1 MYEKHFGLKTK
12 PFGSNAE
19 GPAVFVGPQQTDV
32 INSLKKGLNTV
43 DSVVTVSGP
52 VGVGK
57 TTLVTRAL
65 EATSPGRMVAWVG
78 RMSLAPD
85 EVLELL
91 LTGFGI
97 SRQATGTV
105 QRVAAFQ
112 RLLGERATAGAQ
124 VAIAVEDAQ
133 RVGVDALVEL
143 ESLTAADS
151 GDATGANIILMGQ
164 PELNEWLATPALARL
179 RQRMRLRQSVE
190 PFSAPEV
197 LGYLR
202 HSIRNAGGDFE
213 KIFDAGAVDMLHRCS
228 EGIPRVINNLCASA
242 LTTAADEGSGPL
254 TAQFI
259 QKIAKDMLGID
270 VFVPASPAT
279 SIVAAL
285 STPEPTPAPDPK
297 QAPQPA
303 TSPKMPEPANSAAP
317 DIESTQTLKKPQ
329 WKDDQIDDAGV
340 NNDGEIPGELT
351 FEVEQTAR
359 MKAINADKIVQAEK
373 EGKNTAEDPEPAF
386 KAAPL
391 IRVDKDTPVG
401 KHPAE
406 AVQAAPEPKPGQGP
420 SDDDLPMLS
429 QSMRITAPTPAPPEA
444 MPKPVA
450 PAKPATKPK
459 PPVNAKAAPKP
470 QATAKAAPK
479 PIPQAPAT
487 AKAAPTPKPQ
497 VPATAKAAPK
507 PKAPAPAPKA
517 KPKAPVEEK
526 PALKPK
532 PATPAEA
539 KVAPKL
545 KAPAQGKAKP
555 KAAPQAK
562 AAAKTE
568 AKAPQAAKPKPKADP
583 NAATGEK
590 PRMPDIDSLEAAIE
604 AAHNEAAVEAGPEPA
619 DDSAPAVSDVTLSDI
634 PALSLELE
642 ATRNEAPSE
651 PVAKPAPKP
660 AAKPAPAPSEDRD
673 KGPDGTEPTLTGV
686 PALTLDET
694 LEEKRAEAAKLD
706 PKLAQK
712 IGEAESIKDFTDT
725 MAETLFGDSE
735 FEAIAADVVANP
747 PPGKTAP
754 GKAAAAKPA
763 DDVSPVMLDPELQPE
778 PEKAS
783 NPAAP
788 PAKPKQESEKVDLEM
803 SMSRR
808 MDMVKELNKIK
819 GLDKA
824 DAKTEKIEMGKT
836 LPGAKM
842 PKPDQSLPESIED
855 QMTATL
861 QTLGAADAPPLP
873 LEEDEP
879 KDKKSGGLLSR
890 FKRSS

>member
-19 GPAVFVGPQQTDV
+19 GPAVFVGPQQTGV
-32 INSLKKGLNTV
+32 INSLKKGLNAV
-43 DSVVTVSGP
+43 DSIVTVSGP

-57 TTLVTRAL
+57 TTLVKRTL
-65 EATSPGRMVAWVG
+65 EAVSPGRMVAWVG

-112 RLLGERATAGAQ
+112 RLLRERATAGAQ

-133 RVGVDALVEL
+133 RVGIDALVEL

-151 GDATGANIILMGQ
+151 GDATGANIILMGH

-179 RQRMRLRQSVE
+179 RQRMRLRQTVE
-190 PFSAPEV
+190 PFSAAEV

-202 HSIRNAGGDFE
+202 HSIRNAGGDFD
-213 KIFDAGAVDMLHRCS
+213 KVFDAGAVDMLHRCS

-242 LTTAADEGSGPL
+242 LTTAADEGTGPL

-285 STPEPTPAPDPK
+285 ATPEPTPAPEPRP
-297 QAPQPA
+297 APQPPTA
-303 TSPKMPEPANSAAP
+303 PKMPEPAVSAAP
-317 DIESTQTLKKPQ
+317 DIESTQTLKKPE
-329 WKDDQIDDAGV
+329 WKDDQTGDVAN
-340 NNDGEIPGELT
+340 NNDGDIPGELT

-359 MKAINADKIVQAEK
+359 MKAINADKIVAAEK
-373 EGKNTAEDPEPAF
+373 EGKDTKEDPEPAF

-401 KHPAE
+401 KHPTE
-406 AVQAAPEPKPGQGP
+406 PVQAAPEPKPSQGP
-420 SDDDLPMLS
+420 DDDDLPMLS

-450 PAKPATKPK
+450 PAKPAMKPK
-459 PPVNAKAAPKP
+459 PPAN
-470 QATAKAAPK
+470 
-479 PIPQAPAT
+479 
-487 AKAAPTPKPQ
+487 AKAAPTPQP
-497 VPATAKAAPK
+497 TAK
-507 PKAPAPAPKA
+507 PKAPAAANAAPKP

-545 KAPAQGKAKP
+545 TAPAQGKAKP

-562 AAAKTE
+562 PAAKAAPKPPVE
-568 AKAPQAAKPKPKADP
+568 AKAQPKAPQPATSKPKPKPKADP

-604 AAHNEAAVEAGPEPA
+604 AAHKEAAVEVGPEPA
-619 DDSAPAVSDVTLSDI
+619 DDKAPAVSDVTVSDI

-642 ATRNEAPSE
+642 ATRNE
-651 PVAKPAPKP
+651 PAPKP
-660 AAKPAPAPSEDRD
+660 AAKPAAAPSPAPSEDRD
-673 KGPDGTEPTLTGV
+673 KGPDGTARTLTGI
-686 PALTLDET
+686 PALTLDQT

-706 PKLAQK
+706 PKVAQK

-725 MAETLFGDSE
+725 MAETLFGDEE
-735 FEAIAADVVANP
+735 FDAIAADVVANP

-754 GKAAAAKPA
+754 GKTAAAKPA
-763 DDVSPVMLDPELQPE
+763 ADVSPVMLEPELQPE

-783 NPAAP
+783 KPAAP
-788 PAKPKQESEKVDLEM
+788 PAEPEEM
-803 SMSRR
+803 AEPGNFNLTMSRR
-808 MDMVKELNKIK
+808 MDMVKELNK
-819 GLDKA
+819 A
-824 DAKTEKIEMGKT
+824 NAKPEKIEMGKT
-836 LPGAKM
+836 QPGVKV
-842 PKPDQSLPESIED
+842 PKPDKSLPESIED

-861 QTLGAADAPPLP
+861 KTLGAADAPPLP